1 MFRRAQY
8 FRDSLIPKSR
18 NWGFRD
24 SQIGQSSQSGR
35 ILSKD
40 YDYHDIDRGMEN
52 CYPNQD
58 MLSNMG
64 TKKELGCQIW

>member
-8 FRDSLIPKSR
+8 FRDSLNPQSR

-52 CYPNQD
+52 YYRF
-58 MLSNMG
+58 L
-64 TKKELGCQIW
+64 

>member
-1 MFRRAQY
+1 MFRRALY
-8 FRDSLIPKSR
+8 FRDSLNPQSR

-24 SQIGQSSQSGR
+24 SQIGQSSLSGR

-52 CYPNQD
+52 YCRVFSENKSKINI
-58 MLSNMG
+58 LG
-64 TKKELGCQIW
+64 LKESVK

>member
-8 FRDSLIPKSR
+8 FRDSLNPQSR

-35 ILSKD
+35 ILPKD

-52 CYPNQD
+52 YHHVFSGNE
-58 MLSNMG
+58 S
-64 TKKELGCQIW
+64 

>member
-8 FRDSLIPKSR
+8 FRDSLIPQSR

-52 CYPNQD
+52 YYRVFFLENKSEIKILGP
-58 MLSNMG
+58 
-64 TKKELGCQIW
+64 KKV